1 MLSNDPGPA
10 LIGRRSECEVLDRL
24 LTDVRAHNS
33 RVLVLRG
40 EAGVGKS
47 ALMEYVA
54 RAPARVSGRA
64 DRGRRVGDGAAVRGR
79 APAVRA
85 DVESHRRSCRARND
99 DTLGMAFGL
108 VVATRADRFLMG
120 SRC

>member
-54 RAPARVSGRA
+54 SASAGCRV
-64 DRGRRVGDGAAVRGR
+64 VRTAG
-79 APAVRA
+79 
-85 DVESHRRSCRARND
+85 VESEMELPFAGVHQLCAPMLSRID
-99 DTLGMAFGL
+99 DPAGT
-108 VVATRADRFLMG
+108 ATRPRWARHSDSSLATLPIASSSG